1 MFSDPTNLPS
11 PSPAVRGTGASASL
25 LPAEAL
31 ALPSEVSSVRPGLPS
46 AVSGQETLLGEAW
59 VPRQSWAL
67 PAFPQSLAPPQC
79 GRARVALTSLACHPS
94 ACHLLV
100 LRTPA
105 SRGIFPSPVRHHPGK
120 AKPSRWHESQPL
132 NQVPSRSA
140 WCFPNTAFQPGV
152 HPRPPASGAPA
163 LAGCPAWS
171 LSGPGA
177 APSGGSSDPSPGRG
191 HLWPQ
196 PLASRALPVFLRT
209 GGDVADWVLGLLN
222 Q

>member
-1 MFSDPTNLPS
+1 MSSDPTNLPS
-11 PSPAVRGTGASASL
+11 PSPAVRGTGALAWGLTAEKLGASASL

-132 NQVPSRSA
+132 NQVPTRSIWVSTHTEKLRMENMHKKSA
-140 WCFPNTAFQPGV
+140 TVFQ
-152 HPRPPASGAPA
+152 
-163 LAGCPAWS
+163 
-171 LSGPGA
+171 
-177 APSGGSSDPSPGRG
+177 
-191 HLWPQ
+191 
-196 PLASRALPVFLRT
+196 RT
-209 GGDVADWVLGLLN
+209 LELTSN
-222 Q
+222 RQRT